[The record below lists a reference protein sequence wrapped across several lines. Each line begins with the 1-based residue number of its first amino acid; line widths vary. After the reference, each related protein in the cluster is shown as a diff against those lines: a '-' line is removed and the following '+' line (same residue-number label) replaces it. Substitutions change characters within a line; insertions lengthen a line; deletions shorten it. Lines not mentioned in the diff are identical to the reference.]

1 MRGQAG
7 DQRLR
12 FGLFTCWRSA
22 IGPKVVPWFTSLVSA
37 GPGNLFEDFR
47 DYCISYY
54 NAGSNEFN
62 SGDNPPGSPFGSPYF
77 SPFPF
82 AGLGVTYDP
91 ATKAGWNL
99 LQQKPNFWQF
109 SRA

>member
-1 MRGQAG
+1 MR
-7 DQRLR
+7 L
-12 FGLFTCWRSA
+12 
-22 IGPKVVPWFTSLVSA
+22 PWFTSLVAA
-37 GPGNLFEDFR
+37 GLGNLFEDFR
-47 DYCISYY
+47 DYYISYY

-91 ATKAGWNL
+91 ATKASWNL
-99 LQQKPNFWQF
+99 LRQKPNFPQF
-109 SRA
+109 CRA